1 MENIKDERI
10 INSDPLVL
18 AYIGDA
24 VFELSVRKHVIES
37 GQVKPNKL
45 HAMSVNYVRAS
56 AQAAAI
62 KELFDELP
70 EDRQRLVK
78 RARNHKSLSR
88 PKNADPVE
96 YKWATAFEALI
107 GYLHLAGLK
116 EEMDDVISKSIAI
129 IEKSR

>member
-1 MENIKDERI
+1 MENNKDERI

-24 VFELSVRKHVIES
+24 VFELYVREHVIKS

-45 HAMSVNYVRAS
+45 HAASVGYVRAS

-62 KELFDELP
+62 KELFYELP
-70 EDRQRLVK
+70 EDQQRLVK

-129 IEKSR
+129 IEENR